1 LTNRDFSFLSYVNG
15 KDAAGS
21 WFYMGC
27 KKFYNRYF
35 EGAQYK
41 LHVEGALESPFH
53 RFSTTCFGCGS
64 SRLKIV
70 FEVNDDPEGTSI
82 FLDCQE
88 CHKRERLTLND
99 RRIRRGTSKNV
110 T

>member
-1 LTNRDFSFLSYVNG
+1 MSR
-15 KDAAGS
+15 KR
-21 WFYMGC
+21 
-27 KKFYNRYF
+27 FYNRFF

-41 LHVEGALESPFH
+41 LHVEGASESPFH

-70 FEVNDDPEGTSI
+70 FEVNDPEGTSI

-88 CHKRERLTLND
+88 CHKRERLTLNGQ
-99 RRIRRGTSKNV
+99 RIRRETPKNLV
-110 T
+110 